1 MQESRHSSGLRRL
14 LGPSL
19 VGVLLCV
26 TCLVGSTLAWFQASQ
41 TASVSS
47 IKTGSF
53 HITAT
58 VTDGEGIIN
67 RDGTAYKLAAGKTY
81 TVTLTRADDSTSQR
95 GYVFFTYGDQRY
107 TTAPF
112 ENSFTFT
119 LVPDNNVTLR
129 FTASFGVPTAETP
142 TIASGATI
150 GTTAAD
156 EAPTEATTL
165 PPDTT
170 VPSQDSVEDGTEAPN
185 GENSDTEAIIDPSDA
200 TTAPEESTDAP
211 TEPTE
216 APTEIP
222 SESTV
227 APSEATDPAGES
239 TDAGEQ

>member
-1 MQESRHSSGLRRL
+1 MRESKYSPGLPRL

-19 VGVLLCV
+19 IGVLLCV
-26 TCLVGSTLAWFQASQ
+26 TCLVGSTLAWFQASR
-41 TASVSS
+41 TTSVAS

-53 HITAT
+53 RITTT
-58 VTDGEGIIN
+58 VMEGEKAVDG
-67 RDGTAYKLAAGKTY
+67 DGTTYKLTAGKTY
-81 TVTLTRADDSTSQR
+81 TVMLSRAEDSTSRR
-95 GYVFFTYGDQRY
+95 GYVFFTYGDQTY

-112 ENSFTFT
+112 EENFTFT
-119 LVPDNNVTLR
+119 LVPSTDVSLR

-142 TIASGATI
+142 TIASGETI
-150 GTTAAD
+150 GTAAD
-156 EAPTEATTL
+156 DKAPTDTATL

-170 VPSQDSVEDGTEAPN
+170 APSQDGTQATGSEEPDA
-185 GENSDTEAIIDPSDA
+185 DTGLTDAA
-200 TTAPEESTDAP
+200 TTPEESTDAP

>member
-1 MQESRHSSGLRRL
+1 MRESKHSPGLPRL

-19 VGVLLCV
+19 IGVLLCV
-26 TCLVGSTLAWFQASQ
+26 TCLVSSTLAWFHASR
-41 TASVSS
+41 TTSVAS

-53 HITAT
+53 RITAT
-58 VTDGEGIIN
+58 VMEGEKAVDG
-67 RDGTAYKLAAGKTY
+67 DGTAYNLTAGKTY
-81 TVTLTRADDSTSQR
+81 TVMLSRAEDSTSQS
-95 GYVFFTYGDQRY
+95 GYVFFTYGSQTC

-112 ENSFTFT
+112 TDNFTFT
-119 LVPDNNVTLR
+119 LVPSDNVILT
-129 FTASFGVPTAETP
+129 FGASFGIPKAETP
-142 TIASGATI
+142 TIASGEII
-150 GTTAAD
+150 GTAAEDESPTDTA
-156 EAPTEATTL
+156 TL

-170 VPSQDSVEDGTEAPN
+170 APSQDSAEDGTQPPDS
-185 GENSDTEAIIDPSDA
+185 GEPDADTGPSDA
-200 TTAPEESTDAP
+200 ATAPEEPTSAP